1 MSLSLCIAIFENL
14 FDKSVGLSGRKTI
27 MEAWNAQYAMCLA
40 YFDSHCFW
48 WENLWRFHKIFLS
61 PPQVSR
67 LAEWRLQC
75 DTCHSHYWSLVRRSR
90 NPPTRHLAAKSHV
103 HTLRE
108 HGANQPACE
117 NLHISLH
124 SHRRARY
131 TWLLMPIP
139 NSDHPRFCTCHNV
152 TMSQC
157 HIVTMS
163 HIQKFLRRIQSIHR
177 NFVSEKIRLGVSEER
192 EEKAW

>member
-1 MSLSLCIAIFENL
+1 MRSCHSVFVLLYSNV
-14 FDKSVGLSGRKTI
+14 FDKCVGLSGRKTI
-27 MEAWNAQYAMCLA
+27 MEAWNAQYALCLA
-40 YFDSHCFW
+40 YFDFHCFW

-75 DTCHSHYWSLVRRSR
+75 YTCHSHWSVVRRSR
-90 NPPTRHLAAKSHV
+90 NPRTRHLAANQHV
-103 HTLRE
+103 HCTYSPQAQG
-108 HGANQPACE
+108 HDQPACE

-124 SHRRARY
+124 SHRPAHLAADANCQFP
-131 TWLLMPIP
+131 TQTTHD
-139 NSDHPRFCTCHNV
+139 SAHV

-157 HIVTMS
+157 HNVTMS
-163 HIQKFLRRIQSIHR
+163 HIQKFLRRIQSKHFHK
-177 NFVSEKIRLGVSEER
+177 NFVSGER